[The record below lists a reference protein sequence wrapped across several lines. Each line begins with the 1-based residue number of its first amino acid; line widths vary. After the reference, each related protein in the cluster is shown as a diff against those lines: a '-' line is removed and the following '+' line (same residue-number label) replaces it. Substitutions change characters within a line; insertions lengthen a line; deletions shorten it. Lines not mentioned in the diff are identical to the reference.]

1 MIPFNHLGWIFKHI
15 GPSIYPRKIR
25 ESLCS
30 FLIPLSKRALVL
42 DLGAGTGIMTEFA
55 YACRED
61 LRFTAVDPAEGM
73 LKFSA
78 EYIETHKAHAETLP
92 FEEDSFEAILIGEAL
107 HHFSDVDKSL
117 QEIVRVLKEEGK
129 LFIYEFDSSTFMGKS
144 LSIAE
149 KILGEPGNFF
159 APEVLKQI
167 LVSHG
172 FAVDINQYGW
182 RYTISGQLQS
192 S

>member
-1 MIPFNHLGWIFKHI
+1 MIPFNHLGWIFKYI

-30 FLIPLSKRALVL
+30 FLMPLSKYALVL
-42 DLGAGTGIMTEFA
+42 DLGAGTGIMSEFA

-61 LRFTAVDPAEGM
+61 LQFSAVDPAEGM

-78 EYIETHKAHAETLP
+78 EYIETHKAHAEKLP
-92 FEEDSFEAILIGEAL
+92 FEMNSFEAILIGEAL

-117 QEIVRVLKEEGK
+117 QEIVRVLKKDGK

-144 LSIAE
+144 LCRVE
-149 KILGEPGNFF
+149 KIFGEPGNFF
-159 APEVLKQI
+159 APEVLKQM
-167 LVSHG
+167 LEGHG
-172 FAVDINQYGW
+172 FSVDISPYGW
-182 RYTISGQLQS
+182 RYTISAQLKS
-192 S
+192 L

>member
-1 MIPFNHLGWIFKHI
+1 MIPFNHLGWIFKYV
-15 GPSIYPRKIR
+15 GPSIYPHKVH

-30 FLIPLSKRALVL
+30 FLIPLSKHARVL
-42 DLGAGTGIMTEFA
+42 DLGAGTGIMSEFA

-61 LRFTAVDPAEGM
+61 LQFTAVDPAEGM

-78 EYIETHKAHAETLP
+78 EYIETHMAHAERLP
-92 FEEDSFEAILIGEAL
+92 FEVSSFEAILIGEAL

-117 QEIVRVLKEEGK
+117 QEIVRVLKKEGK
-129 LFIYEFDSSTFMGKS
+129 LFIYEFDSSTFMGKI
-144 LSIAE
+144 LCKVE

-159 APEVLKQI
+159 GSIELKQI
-167 LVSHG
+167 LESHG
-172 FAVDINQYGW
+172 FSVNINQYGW
-182 RYTISGQLQS
+182 RYTISAQLKS